1 MFYNIPRR
9 WIMLRRSKYGL
20 SHLLQSA
27 KGVATSDTPTPAA
40 LPSIH
45 FWIGWVGVHGA
56 DTIGTE
62 ATKEK
67 APDYLPRASE
77 KTTHPT
83 AKGCEG
89 YCGRGV
95 KNDGCDLEIFFF
107 LLFRLPC
114 VKIAVVCF
122 PPYFGVELLFK

>member
-1 MFYNIPRR
+1 MFYNILHLWGIGATLTPAPRV
-9 WIMLRRSKYGL
+9 K
-20 SHLLQSA
+20 QSA

-67 APDYLPRASE
+67 APTMIAEASE
-77 KTTHPT
+77 KTTTRPQ
-83 AKGCEG
+83 
-89 YCGRGV
+89 RGV
-95 KNDGCDLEIFFF
+95 RGIVGE
-107 LLFRLPC
+107 
-114 VKIAVVCF
+114 V
-122 PPYFGVELLFK
+122 